1 MSGAALRDAVGR
13 GRRPWLPGWAWGLVA
28 LLAIGFALFALAKIA
43 PFGEGRKDPR
53 VRTAAGTQGWNV
65 APMPLNVPAD
75 RAAAPA
81 VEPQAA
87 APPPPAPPPPEPAR
101 PPAIP
106 PVIAYSASSLGM
118 AGTPRRGMVSG
129 VGASAASMASGDETS
144 GAGAGGGEATELE
157 RRMRHTQ
164 LAAMRPRRAK
174 TPTAF
179 LLAKNTTF
187 DCLAAEPNDS
197 RMPGTLTCIVQEPGV
212 WNVDGSTRLM
222 PPGTEV
228 NGVQDRGVAAGSG
241 ERRVW
246 FNWTDAR
253 WPMPRRDVHFPLTAS
268 GTDLMGQSGVPGDYD
283 SRLGE
288 RLKEAAVVSFID
300 IATGAATGALGAL
313 GAGQVFN
320 FGQLGQRGGSLAQ
333 MAYERDR
340 NIQPSIRRGPGYIM
354 KVKVMADIDLSDFF
368 TLAVRR

>member
-1 MSGAALRDAVGR
+1 MSGAALRDGRDAVGR
-13 GRRPWLPGWAWGLVA
+13 GRKPWLPGWAWGLVA
-28 LLAIGFALFALAKIA
+28 LLAIGLALFALAKIA

-53 VRTAAGTQGWNV
+53 VRTAAGAQGWNV
-65 APMPLNVPAD
+65 APMPLNAPAD
-75 RAAAPA
+75 RAATP
-81 VEPQAA
+81 VVQPQAA
-87 APPPPAPPPPEPAR
+87 PPAPPAPPPPEPER
-101 PPAIP
+101 LPAIP
-106 PVIAYSASSLGM
+106 PVIAYSASSMGM
-118 AGTPRRGMVSG
+118 GGSGRRGM
-129 VGASAASMASGDETS
+129 A
-144 GAGAGGGEATELE
+144 AGAGGVGSDGAAGAGGGSGEATELE

-164 LAAMRPRRAK
+164 IAAVRPRRAK

-179 LLAKNTTF
+179 LLAKNTAF
-187 DCLAAEPNDS
+187 DCLAAEPTNS
-197 RMPGTLTCIVQEPGV
+197 LMPGTLSCIVQEPGV
-212 WNVDGSTRLM
+212 WNVDGTTQLM

-253 WPMPRRDVHFPLTAS
+253 WPKPRRDVHFPLTAS
-268 GTDLMGQSGVPGDYD
+268 GTDLMGQSGVPGDYN

-288 RLKEAAVVSFID
+288 RVKEAAVVSFID

-340 NIQPSIRRGPGYIM
+340 NIQPSVERGPGYMM

-368 TLAVRR
+368 TLSVLR